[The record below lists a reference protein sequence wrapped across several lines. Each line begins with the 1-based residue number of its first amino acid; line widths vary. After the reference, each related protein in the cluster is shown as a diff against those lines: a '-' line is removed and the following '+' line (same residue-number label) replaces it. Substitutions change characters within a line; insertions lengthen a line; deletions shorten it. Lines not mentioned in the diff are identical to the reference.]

1 MVAGNIPCVTQ
12 TLPTAI
18 YVAVSN
24 GESGLAWAWTAVIIL
39 FSWLL
44 LAASRNG
51 AEQRKRQAD
60 LTGAQCL
67 HMLRI
72 ELVSNHIENKAQHI
86 VERMEEA

>member
-1 MVAGNIPCVTQ
+1 MAKAGRHGRGDGYCFVLMAVT
-12 TLPTAI
+12 P
-18 YVAVSN
+18 
-24 GESGLAWAWTAVIIL
+24 
-39 FSWLL
+39 
-44 LAASRNG
+44 ASRNG
-51 AEQRKRQAD
+51 QRQRKRQAD

>member
-24 GESGLAWAWTAVIIL
+24 VESGLAWAWTAVIIL

-51 AEQRKRQAD
+51 AEAGKEAGRLDGSTMFTYA
-60 LTGAQCL
+60 
-67 HMLRI
+67 
-72 ELVSNHIENKAQHI
+72 SNRAC
-86 VERMEEA
+86 